1 MYIHQGAIMAKS
13 AKFDRQDV
21 IDKAT
26 NLYWK
31 KGFHATS
38 MRNLQD
44 EIDMR
49 PGSIYAAFG
58 SKDGLF
64 KETLRNYTDMG
75 LAQMHDFAA
84 RNDSPLSTL
93 KAFVKAQVIDTQSDA
108 PNGMCMLSKT
118 LGELTEEHQELI
130 DITKSHLNEISE
142 AIASLIEQ
150 AKDAGE
156 VDQDKDANEL
166 AQHVQIQIAGLRT
179 FAKITNDRV
188 LLERKI
194 DAVFEHYPF

>member
-1 MYIHQGAIMAKS
+1 MANTSKY
-13 AKFDRQDV
+13 DRQEV

-64 KETLRNYTDMG
+64 KEALKNYTDMG
-75 LAQMHDFAA
+75 LCQLKELEAIHK
-84 RNDSPLSTL
+84 SPIDVL
-93 KAFVKAQVIDTQSDA
+93 KAFVKAQVIDTQDDA

-118 LGELTEEHQELI
+118 ISELTNDNQDLI
-130 DITKSHLNEISE
+130 DITKEHLGKIVN
-142 AIASLIEQ
+142 AFVLLINKAQ
-150 AKDAGE
+150 ALGD
-156 VDQDKDANEL
+156 VDNNKNAEDL
-166 AQHVQIQIAGLRT
+166 ATHVQIQIAGLRS
-179 FAKITNDRV
+179 FAKINNDKK
-188 LLERKI
+188 LLNTKI
-194 DAVFEHYPF
+194 EDIFNHYPF

>member
-1 MYIHQGAIMAKS
+1 MAKV

-38 MRNLQD
+38 MRHLQD

-58 SKDGLF
+58 SKDELF
-64 KETLRNYTDMG
+64 KEALKHYKNMAITQIQQLRTD
-75 LAQMHDFAA
+75 L
-84 RNDSPLSTL
+84 DSPMEVL
-93 KAFVKAQVIDTQSDA
+93 KAFVKIQVIDAQNKA

-118 LGELTEEHQELI
+118 IGELTEDNQDLI
-130 DITKSHLNEISE
+130 DATKSHVSEIACAFVELIIE
-142 AIASLIEQ
+142 AQ
-150 AKDAGE
+150 ALDEIKKTKSAED
-156 VDQDKDANEL
+156 L
-166 AQHVQIQIAGLRT
+166 AIHLQIQIAGLRT
-179 FAKITNDRV
+179 FAKVDNDSV
-188 LLERKI
+188 KLAAII
-194 DAVFEHYPF
+194 DDIFKHYPF

>member
-1 MYIHQGAIMAKS
+1 MAKT
-13 AKFDRQDV
+13 AKFDRQEV
-21 IDKAT
+21 VDKAT

-64 KETLRNYTDMG
+64 KEALRNYTDMG
-75 LAQMHDFAA
+75 LSDIQQLSTQYQ
-84 RNDSPLSTL
+84 SPLQVL
-93 KAFVKAQVIDTQSDA
+93 KAFVKAQVIDTQTDA

-118 LGELTEEHQELI
+118 IAELTEENQELI
-130 DITKSHLNEISE
+130 EVTKEHLAEI
-142 AIASLIEQ
+142 AKAFINLIKKAQ
-150 AKDAGE
+150 QAGE
-156 VDQDKDANEL
+156 VGEDKNPAEL
-166 AQHVQIQIAGLRT
+166 AEHLQIQIAGLRT
-179 FAKITNDRV
+179 FAKINRDKA
-188 LLERKI
+188 LLESKVE
-194 DAVFEHYPF
+194 AVFAHYPFD